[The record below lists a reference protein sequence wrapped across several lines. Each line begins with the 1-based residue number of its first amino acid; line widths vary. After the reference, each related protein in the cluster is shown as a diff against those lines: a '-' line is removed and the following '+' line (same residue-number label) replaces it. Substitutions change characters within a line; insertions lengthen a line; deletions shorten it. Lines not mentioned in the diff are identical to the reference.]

1 MPAADRR
8 VPRLPQRRRPT
19 VTRAQIETI
28 VARALGVVGL
38 VFGAQSLPFAL
49 EQADAL
55 GVGAGAA
62 LMAGLFGGIAA
73 LAVATV
79 AKVAVRAACLV
90 FAGFYAV
97 ALLVWPLIVSD
108 PEALGGAAPWLYYL
122 CTVATTCAAV
132 ALPPVWA
139 AAYTFVVPAIYG
151 VIRATPAGGGAPPL
165 LAALDA
171 LYAIVLGV
179 VVLAII
185 TMLREAAES
194 VDAAQEAALERY
206 DLVARQHAT
215 ETERVKV
222 DALVHDSVLT
232 TLLSAASA
240 RSEGEQQLAAR
251 MARDALH
258 RLDEAGASGPRAFD
272 RVGLSVLVRR
282 LRAALTTFSTSFAV
296 RVVNAGGVELPVE
309 VVDAL
314 YTASVQA
321 MVNSVQHAEEPGRRA
336 RREIR
341 IRGVRAGGCVVEVA
355 DNGIGFDPASVPS
368 ERLGL
373 RISIE
378 ERMANVGG
386 KSEIA
391 SSPGHG
397 TTVTLAWPAGALVG
411 EAAGG
416 AVGPGGTAGP
426 GGGAQSSGGTS

>member
-1 MPAADRR
+1 MAAAEWR
-8 VPRLPQRRRPT
+8 VPRLPQRKPA

-28 VARALGVVGL
+28 IARALGVVGL
-38 VFGAQSLPFAL
+38 VFGAQSLPLAL
-49 EQADAL
+49 DQADAL

-62 LMAGLFGGIAA
+62 LMAALFGGIAA

-79 AKVAVRAACLV
+79 AKVAVRTACLV
-90 FAGFYAV
+90 FAGFYV
-97 ALLVWPLIVSD
+97 AALVVWPLLVSD
-108 PEALGGAAPWLYYL
+108 PEALDGAVPWLYYL
-122 CTVATTCAAV
+122 CTVATTCAVV

-139 AAYTFVVPAIYG
+139 AAYTFIVPALYG
-151 VIRATPAGGGAPPL
+151 VIRATPSGGQAPPL
-165 LAALDA
+165 LAVLDA
-171 LYAIVLGV
+171 LYAVVLGV

-185 TMLREAAES
+185 TMLREAAS
-194 VDAAQEAALERY
+194 AVDAAQEAALERY

-240 RSEGEQQLAAR
+240 RSEGEEKLAAR
-251 MARDALH
+251 MARDALE

-282 LRAALTTFSTSFAV
+282 LRAALTTFNTNFAV

-341 IRGVRAGGCVVEVA
+341 IRGVRAGGCVIEIA
-355 DNGIGFDPASVPS
+355 DNGIGFEPDRVPS

-373 RISIE
+373 RVSIE
-378 ERMANVGG
+378 ERIANVGG
-386 KSEIA
+386 ASEIA
-391 SSPGHG
+391 SRPGHG
-397 TTVTLAWPAGALVG
+397 TTVTLAWPAGAL
-411 EAAGG
+411 GG
-416 AVGPGGTAGP
+416 DPGA
-426 GGGAQSSGGTS
+426 SGGVPGAAPATGAGA